1 MDINQLL
8 SGVHCACG
16 EHHTCDI
23 EAVFIERGAMQRLT
37 ELCSPYESILL
48 VADENT
54 YAAAGEKTE
63 AALKGKISARV
74 IFGKE
79 LLIPD
84 EKATERVLASLGN
97 ASLIIGIGSGVI
109 QDLSKYASK
118 LSSVPYMVVATAP
131 SMDGYASTGAAM
143 ILGGMKETVS
153 AGLPRAI
160 VADTAVL
167 KNAPMPMLRAGFGD
181 IVGKYSALSDWKLA
195 TAVTGERFCPYI
207 YGVTYEMIERVIGM
221 AKGITARDEESIGAL
236 MEALIIVG
244 IMMSFLGTS
253 RPASGSEHHL
263 SHFFEIAGIVKNEP
277 YLTHGIDVAYSTV
290 VTARIREKLRAL
302 PFPNFRYREDSE
314 ETAKKLAAAYGEKV
328 GAGCVALQKKV
339 GAYKRDLTAVY
350 LAKEAEIKKILAE
363 MPSADE
369 ILSLLATVGLEMEEF
384 TALYGDEKIAAAIRH
399 AKDLKDRYTVLW
411 LYYDLFGEEA
421 I

>member
-8 SGVHCACG
+8 GGVHCACG
-16 EHHTCDI
+16 AHHTCDI
-23 EAVFIERGAMQRLT
+23 EAVFIERGAMRRLT
-37 ELCSPYESILL
+37 ALCAPYESILL

-63 AALKGKISARV
+63 AALKGKIAARV

-79 LLIPD
+79 ILIPD
-84 EKATERVLASLGN
+84 ESATERVLKSLGN
-97 ASLIIGIGSGVI
+97 ASLIVGIGSGVI

-160 VADTAVL
+160 VADTEVL

-207 YGVTYEMIERVIGM
+207 YGVTYEMIERVIDM
-221 AKGITARDEESIGAL
+221 AKGITARDEDSIGAL

-302 PFPNFRYREDSE
+302 PFPNFRFREGGE
-314 ETAKKLAAAYGEKV
+314 ETKKKLAAAYGEKV

-339 GAYKRDLTAVY
+339 GAYERDLTSVY

-363 MPSADE
+363 MPSAEE
-369 ILSLLATVGLEMEEF
+369 ILSLLATVGLAMEEF
-384 TALYGDEKIAAAIRH
+384 TSLYGEEKIATAIRH

>member
-8 SGVHCACG
+8 GGVHCACG

-23 EAVFIERGAMQRLT
+23 EAVFIERGAMRRLT
-37 ELCSPYESILL
+37 DLCAPYESILL

-63 AALKGKISARV
+63 AALKGKIAARV

-79 LLIPD
+79 ILIPD
-84 EKATERVLASLGN
+84 ENATERVLKSLGD
-97 ASLIIGIGSGVI
+97 AALIVGIGSGVI

-160 VADTAVL
+160 VADTEVL

-302 PFPNFRYREDSE
+302 PFPNFRFREDSE
-314 ETAKKLAAAYGEKV
+314 ETKKKLAAAYGEKV

-339 GAYKRDLTAVY
+339 GAYERDLAAVY

-369 ILSLLATVGLEMEEF
+369 ILALLATVGLEMEEF
-384 TALYGDEKIAAAIRH
+384 TSLYGDEKIATAIRH

-411 LYYDLFGEEA
+411 LYYDLFGEEKV
-421 I
+421 